1 MYFIN
6 IFMKQEYY
14 IMQSMPNTVLGS
26 LINYLVNFQID
37 TNAAG
42 EYLCTVKWG
51 TIFIRSTAATLKIR
65 TISVPPQTTN
75 VAKGG
80 DASFPCQTT
89 GDAAA
94 TITFHKTAD
103 NSVVGTVTT
112 SEDTAGEVVTT
123 TGILT
128 ISGAQESNSFEY
140 YCKASWGGV
149 GNEVT
154 SDNVY
159 LSVLGVTDTTSIVW
173 GVATKSARF
182 ECKSDANLK
191 KNAAGDNV
199 YPKDDDTNPVGA
211 TSVITWQ
218 YYDETTSDWKES
230 TEDDR

>member
-1 MYFIN
+1 M
-6 IFMKQEYY
+6 
-14 IMQSMPNTVLGS
+14 GS
-26 LINYLVNFQID
+26 
-37 TNAAG
+37 
-42 EYLCTVKWG
+42 
-51 TIFIRSTAATLKIR
+51 
-65 TISVPPQTTN
+65 
-75 VAKGG
+75 
-80 DASFPCQTT
+80 
-89 GDAAA
+89 
-94 TITFHKTAD
+94 
-103 NSVVGTVTT
+103 VTP

-128 ISGAQESNSFEY
+128 ISGAQESDSFEY

-173 GVATKSARF
+173 GVATKSATF

-199 YPKDDDTNPVGA
+199 YPKDDDTNPIGA

-218 YYDETTSDWKES
+218 YYDEATSVWKES